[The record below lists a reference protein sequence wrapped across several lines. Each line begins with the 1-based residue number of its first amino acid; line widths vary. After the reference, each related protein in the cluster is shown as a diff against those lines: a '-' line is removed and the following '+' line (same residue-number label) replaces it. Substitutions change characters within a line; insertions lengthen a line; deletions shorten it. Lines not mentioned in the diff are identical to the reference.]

1 MDPADSQFHE
11 GLKKRV
17 MSLEEEKKSLERC
30 LESYDEAQEKK
41 LDAKSEKQINMYIK
55 EKTVSEEKMDKATAT
70 AEEMYEYA
78 LRMATEKRD
87 KDRTLAEEVYEYAL
101 RKATEK
107 RDKERTLSEQAYEYA
122 VNKANEKRD
131 KDRTMATTTHEKYRD
146 YCNGH
151 IERLGGSTE
160 VPDPE
165 RIIRKKKELL
175 EIDLELSLSK
185 RQLELW
191 EIVNNPDYV
200 HKIVLPAKTWV
211 PSPELLA
218 EEAKLKELKDS
229 WTPEPEY

>member
-30 LESYDEAQEKK
+30 LVSYDEAQEKK

-70 AEEMYEYA
+70 AEEVYDYA

-87 KDRTLAEEVYEYAL
+87 KDIRMAEQAYEYAL

-107 RDKERTLSEQAYEYA
+107 RDK
-122 VNKANEKRD
+122 
-131 KDRTMATTTHEKYRD
+131 DRTMATTTYEKYRD

-151 IERLGGSTE
+151 IERLGGSAR

-185 RQLELW
+185 RQLDLW
-191 EIVNNPDYV
+191 EIVNKSDYV
-200 HKIVLPAKTWV
+200 HKVVLPEKTWI
-211 PSPELLA
+211 PSPEVLA
-218 EEAKLKELKDS
+218 EEAKLKELRES
-229 WTPEPEY
+229 WIPEPEY

>member
-1 MDPADSQFHE
+1 MDSVDSQFHE

-17 MSLEEEKKSLERC
+17 MSLEEGKKVLERC
-30 LESYDEAQEKK
+30 LESYTEAQEKK
-41 LDAKSEKQINMYIK
+41 LDAKSEKQIDMYIK
-55 EKTVSEEKMDKATAT
+55 EKTLSEEKMDSSKSVIEDA
-70 AEEMYEYA
+70 YEYA
-78 LRMATEKRD
+78 IRKATEKRDNDIRMAEQAYEYAVGKATEKRD
-87 KDRTLAEEVYEYAL
+87 KDRTA
-101 RKATEK
+101 
-107 RDKERTLSEQAYEYA
+107 
-122 VNKANEKRD
+122 
-131 KDRTMATTTHEKYRD
+131 ATTAYEKYRD

-151 IERLGGSTE
+151 IERLGGSIE
-160 VPDPE
+160 IPDPE

-175 EIDLELSLSK
+175 EIDSELSLTK

-191 EIVNNPDYV
+191 ELVNNPDYV